1 MLTMPK
7 QVEYALMVLGEM
19 QAGEEG
25 QLFPVRAIC
34 EKLGVPF
41 DVVSKAMQGMNHAG
55 ILKSVQG
62 KYGGYQVIKNLS
74 TVSVEEMMVAVVGPN
89 AVAACLQPGH
99 VCRHAESCTIR
110 LAVSRLDK
118 EVRGL
123 FGRLTIADLIA

>member
-19 QAGEEG
+19 QAGPED
-25 QLFPVRAIC
+25 QLFPVRVIC

-62 KYGGYQVIKNLS
+62 KYGGYQIVKDLD
-74 TVSVEEMMVAVVGPN
+74 TVSVEEMMVAVIGPN
-89 AVAACLQPGH
+89 AVAACLQPGR
-99 VCRHAESCTIR
+99 VCRHKESCTIR
-110 LAVSRLDK
+110 NAVSRLD
-118 EVRGL
+118 EHVRAL
-123 FGRLTIADLIA
+123 FRNVTIAELIA

>member
-1 MLTMPK
+1 
-7 QVEYALMVLGEM
+7 MVLGEM

-62 KYGGYQVIKNLS
+62 KYGGYQVI
-74 TVSVEEMMVAVVGPN
+74 TG
-89 AVAACLQPGH
+89 
-99 VCRHAESCTIR
+99 T
-110 LAVSRLDK
+110 
-118 EVRGL
+118 
-123 FGRLTIADLIA
+123 LTLGVLIAFISYLGIMRFPITILAANTSLISQANGSGV